1 MRIAYDHQIFS
12 LQSYGGISRYFAR
25 LAGEMLK
32 MGEQVRVH
40 SPAHRNNHVL
50 ELPVDSVLGRYIR
63 RYPPATA
70 WLFFHT
76 SRLLSSR
83 TMKSWQPD
91 VVHETYYSSQSP
103 VWHGCPTITTVHDM
117 IQELYPNDFLSN
129 DNVARNKKLAVERAD
144 HVICVSENTRRD
156 LIRLTGISE
165 KKTSVVHHGFD
176 RFSQPDRIGES
187 ALAVQ
192 KPYFL
197 YVGNRGGYKNFSGFL
212 SAFASSRRL
221 MGDFDVVAFG
231 GPPLLTSERTLMKS
245 LGYSDGQVQHRIG
258 NDNALGT
265 FYRGA
270 RALVYP
276 SRYEGFGIPTLEAMA
291 HECPVICSNSS
302 SLPEVVGDAGEFF
315 SADDI
320 DDMCR
325 AIEAV
330 AYSDQRREVLRQSG
344 LARIKRFSWE
354 KCARKTLDIYRAAG

>member
-1 MRIAYDHQIFS
+1 
-12 LQSYGGISRYFAR
+12 
-25 LAGEMLK
+25 
-32 MGEQVRVH
+32 
-40 SPAHRNNHVL
+40 
-50 ELPVDSVLGRYIR
+50 
-63 RYPPATA
+63 
-70 WLFFHT
+70 
-76 SRLLSSR
+76 
-83 TMKSWQPD
+83 
-91 VVHETYYSSQSP
+91 
-103 VWHGCPTITTVHDM
+103 M
-117 IQELYPNDFLSN
+117 IQELFPDDFPSH

-144 HVICVSENTRRD
+144 HVICVSENTRHD

-176 RFSQPDRIGES
+176 RFSQADQIGES
-187 ALAVQ
+187 ALEVK

-197 YVGNRGGYKNFSGFL
+197 YVGNRSGYKNFSGFL

-221 MGDFDVVAFG
+221 MVDFDVVTFG
-231 GPPLLTSERTLMKS
+231 GPSFSTSERILMHS
-245 LGYSDGQVQHRIG
+245 LGYSDGQIQHRVG
-258 NDNALGT
+258 NDDALGA
-265 FYRGA
+265 FYRSA

-320 DDMCR
+320 DDIRR

-344 LARIKRFSWE
+344 LARISRFSWE
-354 KCARKTLDIYRAAG
+354 KCARETLDIYRAAG

>member
-12 LQSYGGISRYFAR
+12 LQSHGGISRYFAR
-25 LAGEMLK
+25 LAGEIRK
-32 MGEQVRVH
+32 MGDQVRVF

-50 ELPVDSVLGRYIR
+50 DLPVDSVLGRYIR

-91 VVHETYYSSQSP
+91 VVHETYYSSKP
-103 VWHGCPTITTVHDM
+103 IVWSDCPTITTVHDM
-117 IQELYPNDFLSN
+117 IQELFPKDFSSR

-176 RFSQPDRIGES
+176 RFSQSSPHAEPAS
-187 ALAVQ
+187 AGQ

-197 YVGNRGGYKNFSGFL
+197 YVGNRGGYKNFSKLLFTL
-212 SAFASSRRL
+212 ATSKKL
-221 MGDFDVVAFG
+221 MSDFDVVAFG
-231 GPPLLTSERTLMKS
+231 GPAFLASEISLMKS
-245 LGYSDGQVQHRIG
+245 LGFSERQVHHQIGSD
-258 NDNALGT
+258 DALGAL
-265 FYRGA
+265 YRGA
-270 RALVYP
+270 RAFIYP
-276 SRYEGFGIPTLEAMA
+276 SRYEGFGIPPLEAMA

-302 SLPEVVGDAGEFF
+302 SLLEVVGDAGEYF
-315 SADDI
+315 SPDDV
-320 DDMCR
+320 DDMRR
-325 AIEAV
+325 AIETV
-330 AYSDQRREVLRQSG
+330 AYSDQVREGLRLAG
-344 LARIKRFSWE
+344 LAHIKKFSWE
-354 KCARKTLDIYRAAG
+354 KCARETLNVYRNVL